1 MNDQKITLKF
11 IASTII
17 VVFLTFFIHEFAHW
31 LTSEYL
37 GYETIMRLNGVS
49 PVPGQHS
56 TDLHN
61 IITSAAGPVI
71 TIIQGLLAFAFL
83 KFRQWNKYVYA
94 FLFTALF
101 MRSLAGIMNFIMLND
116 EGRISEYLKLGTFT
130 LPLIVSGILFY
141 MVFKTTAQYKLKWK
155 FLLSLSLLLAINVTA
170 LIFFDQYFK
179 LRIL

>member
-11 IASTII
+11 IAGLII
-17 VVFLTFFIHEFAHW
+17 VVFITWFIHEFAHW

-49 PVPGQHS
+49 PVPGQHP

-61 IITSAAGPVI
+61 IITSAAGPVT
-71 TIIQGLLAFAFL
+71 TIMQGLMAFVFL
-83 KFRQWNKYVYA
+83 KFGQWNKYVYA

-101 MRSLAGIMNFIMLND
+101 MRSLAGLMNFIMLND
-116 EGRISEYLKLGTFT
+116 EGRISAYLKLGVFT
-130 LPLIVSGILFY
+130 LPLIVSTILFY
-141 MVFKTTAQYKLKWK
+141 MVFKTSAKYKLKWQ
-155 FLLSLSLLLAINVTA
+155 FQLSLSLVLVIAVA
-170 LIFFDQYFK
+170 GLIFFDQYFK